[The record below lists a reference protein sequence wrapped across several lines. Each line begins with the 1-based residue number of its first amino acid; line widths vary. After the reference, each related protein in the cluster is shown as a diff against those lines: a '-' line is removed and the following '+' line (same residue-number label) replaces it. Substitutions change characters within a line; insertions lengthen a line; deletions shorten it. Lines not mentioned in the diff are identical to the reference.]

1 MSTQARSSGGGGR
14 NQKKTNSVSNSTGS
28 GGDSTSVNNKKTDS
42 NKPEK
47 EKPQQKPT
55 AEQMRIAQIT
65 DISSGNEDPKMR
77 EKVTTL
83 IEMTQR
89 SEEDVCCAL
98 YECDN
103 NLERAVVFLLE
114 TLPVN
119 AFETSSK
126 KKKNRVA
133 TTGNEA
139 GGDGDWSVDSNANT
153 DKKEKTRNRSSNRGG
168 RGGSDSRGWRGREA
182 RENDRNA
189 AGNDTSRDINRNE
202 SSGGWRGRGRGTG
215 RGSFGGRGGRG
226 GRMGPRGMGSRDD
239 RGSGRGYSRRD
250 QEPPQEVDT
259 WDNTIA
265 QNAEKQQQM
274 QQQDDAWGDWD
285 NEEYVGSLKD
295 SKVFTTSNLQN
306 TTSSIVAGNIGTSIT
321 GGGIASEL
329 SAPPGL
335 EQHLNNSAQSSNYA
349 TDDLVQQYSTTVVS
363 STATAGSVAAATG
376 NLVGNV
382 VNPVQFPD
390 IHSANPTSNQHLRG
404 LTGLDA
410 AAAAAAQQLKSA
422 TLSAEQSQYFN
433 SLSAQNA
440 QSQQQQQ
447 VQQQQSVVNSYTN
460 SGNVQYANT
469 YGNVFSDQSVVAASQ
484 QQQQQAQQNQQQTS
498 VRRTRAKVPPPSK
511 IPSSAVEM
519 PGDTLN
525 NIGYLDVQFGGLAFG
540 AEDSFDTITDKFN
553 AATTLDSQQNVN
565 QDVANDYQSVKQS
578 AQQSALSA
586 AGLQSSQINDNLT
599 STYSQRASANVQQNS
614 NVASMSST
622 ATNALD
628 QLTKNDPYVTSTN
641 TTGNH
646 LLHPSSYNSNQSTN
660 KGTTA
665 YQSSGANQGYSS
677 SSYANTQ
684 VSSGNS
690 YQPSANSYNS
700 YNQNSVNSYQQQS
713 TGTGNNTS
721 SSVVSGAVNSG
732 NSSQNIPVGGNSNS
746 VNNSSQYQSNQT
758 TSAFPTQ
765 QSAYQNSQ
773 SVYGGT
779 GGLSNSSGYNT
790 GNSNTS
796 STQYGNFS
804 SSKLKETS
812 TSSSSH
818 YDSVSNVTSSSVS
831 STVSSVSSSVVTSNA
846 NNSMNSTALSALAN
860 ASNNASNKVQ
870 TNSSSSTGVS
880 GGNSVTGSGV
890 SSGTGVTGVSGNN
903 STSSSANKNSSNA
916 SGMVPNIQMVSQYIQ
931 TGMPYYQQPAVYSYE
946 EVQMMQQRM
955 PHVAQYYDINY
966 PPTSL
971 SAAGVRDASL
981 GSVTYSAMTDGRF
994 TRTDNNS
1001 SPVSNVSS
1009 TMSQPSGPSGQ
1020 MLNVNVPFYYHYGGN
1035 VMPTGFQ
1042 AYGNMTPA
1050 IYPQQIPT
1058 ANATSGGQFPK
1069 PSYNSGYGSA
1079 NYDAL
1084 TQAASQDA
1092 YTKGAYPG
1100 SGVSQQTKS
1109 QNVSN
1114 PAPTGSG
1121 TDITSSIYGK
1131 SHVAL
1136 NKVNSYEKQNFH
1148 SATPPPFSLTG
1159 TQTAGATSAQ
1169 PYGMYIQ
1176 PLAPHNMNMHQ
1187 PIHQMD
1193 GRIHNS
1199 SRRDSNST
1207 GQRQQTST
1215 QSKSATKQGYSPSY
1229 WTAQN

>member
-746 VNNSSQYQSNQT
+746 VNNSS
-758 TSAFPTQ
+758 
-765 QSAYQNSQ
+765 
-773 SVYGGT
+773 
-779 GGLSNSSGYNT
+779 
-790 GNSNTS
+790 
-796 STQYGNFS
+796 
-804 SSKLKETS
+804 
-812 TSSSSH
+812 
-818 YDSVSNVTSSSVS
+818 VSNVTSSSVS